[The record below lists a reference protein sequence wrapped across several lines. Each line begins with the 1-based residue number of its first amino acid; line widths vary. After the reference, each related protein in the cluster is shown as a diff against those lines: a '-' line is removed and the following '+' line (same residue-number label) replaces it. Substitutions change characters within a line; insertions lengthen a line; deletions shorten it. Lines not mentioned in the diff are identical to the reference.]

1 MGFFSTFRNGGRG
14 RPRRSESG
22 GLARRPIIRLYFQ
35 RHRREE
41 GEECERFIDD
51 ERRRGTISTRLTRV
65 KRNGSND
72 TLARIFKSLGTML
85 SLLCFYGVM
94 LASYALLGMQLFPK
108 YATDALKRRDDEAGI
123 DASTFKY
130 PRENFETY
138 PKALLAMFT
147 VSTGEGWVAMLYHYQ

>member
-51 ERRRGTISTRLTRV
+51 ERRRSQDYIN
-65 KRNGSND
+65 KIN
-72 TLARIFKSLGTML
+72 KSEKKW
-85 SLLCFYGVM
+85 
-94 LASYALLGMQLFPK
+94 Q
-108 YATDALKRRDDEAGI
+108 
-123 DASTFKY
+123 
-130 PRENFETY
+130 
-138 PKALLAMFT
+138 
-147 VSTGEGWVAMLYHYQ
+147 